1 MARIRTIKPEFWEDE
16 KIGKLPIPC
25 RLFFIGCWN
34 FADDFGV
41 IKGNAA
47 LLKSQIF
54 PYDENLRVSE
64 IKKWIDSLV
73 DARMLVPIIHA
84 EESYYFIRT
93 FRSHQILDKRYDKS
107 YIGKE
112 IAKDLYSKEGKYYIT
127 LDNSIKSVI
136 SNKVIGY
143 ARVST
148 RNQLDGNSLEQQLGL
163 ITNRYPTAIVYEE
176 SKSSMKERKVFKK
189 VIEALNEGDTLVVT
203 TLDRF
208 CRTVKEGLEIIDLL
222 MDKGVR
228 IHILNMGLIEDTP
241 MGRLIV
247 TNLLA
252 FAEFERS
259 MIVERTQTGK
269 AIAKTKEGWKEGRPK
284 LYTNEQLDNALSM
297 LTVNGGNRSY
307 KEVERLLGISKSTL
321 IRENSKRK
329 FENDICR

>member
-1 MARIRTIKPEFWEDE
+1 MEKFLSEIVENHKSDRYTREIYQFEDIE
-16 KIGKLPIPC
+16 ITVLQNGDKIVVWG
-25 RLFFIGCWN
+25 FN
-34 FADDFGV
+34 Y
-41 IKGNAA
+41 
-47 LLKSQIF
+47 KSQRF
-54 PYDENLRVSE
+54 LNLGS
-64 IKKWIDSLV
+64 KKYS
-73 DARMLVPIIHA
+73 
-84 EESYYFIRT
+84 
-93 FRSHQILDKRYDKS
+93 IL
-107 YIGKE
+107 ITGFKE
-112 IAKDLYSKEGKYYIT
+112 IEKDLYSKEGKYYIT

>member
-1 MARIRTIKPEFWEDE
+1 MEKFLSEIVENHKSDRYTREIYQFEDIE
-16 KIGKLPIPC
+16 ITVLQNGDKIVVWG
-25 RLFFIGCWN
+25 FN
-34 FADDFGV
+34 Y
-41 IKGNAA
+41 
-47 LLKSQIF
+47 KSQRF
-54 PYDENLRVSE
+54 LNLGS
-64 IKKWIDSLV
+64 KKYS
-73 DARMLVPIIHA
+73 
-84 EESYYFIRT
+84 
-93 FRSHQILDKRYDKS
+93 IL
-107 YIGKE
+107 ITGFKE

-148 RNQLDGNSLEQQLGL
+148 RKQLDGNSLEQQLGL

>member
-1 MARIRTIKPEFWEDE
+1 MEKFLSEIVENHKSDRYTREIYQFEDIE
-16 KIGKLPIPC
+16 ITVLQNGDKIVVWG
-25 RLFFIGCWN
+25 FN
-34 FADDFGV
+34 Y
-41 IKGNAA
+41 
-47 LLKSQIF
+47 KSQRF
-54 PYDENLRVSE
+54 LNLGS
-64 IKKWIDSLV
+64 KKYS
-73 DARMLVPIIHA
+73 
-84 EESYYFIRT
+84 
-93 FRSHQILDKRYDKS
+93 IL
-107 YIGKE
+107 ITGFKE

-297 LTVNGGNRSY
+297 LTVNGGNRTY